1 MKQSRILL
9 TLFVLTLFAIV
20 PAALRAEDDS
30 ERGNANHNP
39 LVHEPILI
47 YQQTGGNLTG
57 AIFLE
62 LTVNSDGQV
71 TLARQ
76 DRANPTGKV
85 CTATVKADRLQEL
98 ARDLRSAGAL
108 RLQDLAS
115 APPPDVALTT
125 VTVFACRGNSGN
137 CSANTFSYYVPSGR
151 YSQVE
156 DLVQAF
162 IAEVFPNC

>member
-1 MKQSRILL
+1 M
-9 TLFVLTLFAIV
+9 
-20 PAALRAEDDS
+20 
-30 ERGNANHNP
+30 NP
-39 LVHEPILI
+39 
-47 YQQTGGNLTG
+47 
-57 AIFLE
+57 
-62 LTVNSDGQV
+62 
-71 TLARQ
+71 
-76 DRANPTGKV
+76 
-85 CTATVKADRLQEL
+85 DRLQEL

-125 VTVFACRGNSGN
+125 VTAFACRGNSGN